1 MNSKDDSAAARF
13 LASMPMTQEMWHDGT
28 GYDLDALRQVPAEER
43 AGVEEVLIQHAPRDW
58 RDIEALA
65 EIDSPRAR
73 KVIVEALNDPDP
85 AVRREAQRH
94 VGEEEIDPAVR
105 EANLLKLLAE
115 RPCAHLTEALDEAEA
130 FHPPAV
136 IEALIRG
143 ALNGDGTSAVHFA
156 AMVYYLHGKAAEP
169 FDWGQRPFF
178 LRFNTADRGEREA
191 AFGEMC
197 RTIGVEATRYLKA

>member
-1 MNSKDDSAAARF
+1 
-13 LASMPMTQEMWHDGT
+13 MTQEMWHDGT
-28 GYDLDALRQVPAEER
+28 GYDLAALRQVPADQR
-43 AGVEEVLIQHAPRDW
+43 AGVEEVLIQHSPRDW

-73 KVIVEALNDPDP
+73 QAIVEALNDADP

-94 VGEEEIDPAVR
+94 MGEEEIDPSKR
-105 EANLLKLLAE
+105 EANLLNLLAE
-115 RPCAHLTEALDEAEA
+115 RPCARLTEALDEAEA

-169 FDWGQRPFF
+169 FDWAKRPIF
-178 LRFNTADRGEREA
+178 LRFNTSDRGEREA
-191 AFGEMC
+191 AIREMC
-197 RTIGVEATRYLKA
+197 RAISVDAMKYLGGRET

>member
-1 MNSKDDSAAARF
+1 
-13 LASMPMTQEMWHDGT
+13 
-28 GYDLDALRQVPAEER
+28 
-43 AGVEEVLIQHAPRDW
+43 
-58 RDIEALA
+58 
-65 EIDSPRAR
+65 
-73 KVIVEALNDPDP
+73 
-85 AVRREAQRH
+85 
-94 VGEEEIDPAVR
+94 
-105 EANLLKLLAE
+105 LKLLAE